1 MDSVTTTGVNEIAAN
16 DALKIYPNPSSDKLN
31 IDLSAIQ
38 NQQATIQVSNMFGQL
53 IYSEKVMLSTS
64 NNKTIYVSDWPSGTY
79 TIAVETA
86 ENKYVKQFLKNE

>member
-1 MDSVTTTGVNEIAAN
+1 
-16 DALKIYPNPSSDKLN
+16 
-31 IDLSAIQ
+31 
-38 NQQATIQVSNMFGQL
+38 MFGQL